1 MSFSIK
7 EKVLKLFDNGKE
19 LSKLSF
25 YKSFLEEP
33 NTTKHPSSFKNN
45 ACSVSVK
52 LLYFTDPAINL
63 MLLRP
68 ILKVNQKIFQ
78 LK

>member
-1 MSFSIK
+1 MSFSIE
-7 EKVLKLFDNGKE
+7 EKVLKLITNGKG

-33 NTTKHPSSFKNN
+33 NITEHPSYFKNY
-45 ACSVSVK
+45 ACSVAVK
-52 LLYFTDPAINL
+52 FLYFTDPAINL

-68 ILKVNQKIFQ
+68 ILKINQKIFQ